1 MSYQSLIFIFVF
13 LPVVVLF
20 HRLALRFARPTA
32 KTLLIVASLLFYAL
46 GDLSYLPILAGSV
59 GFNFL
64 VGRHLMQM
72 GRRSKSRVWVLAGAI
87 TTNLL
92 LLASHKYGLVAIER
106 SEALSGVTALAF
118 AGAIPLG
125 MSFYTLQQI
134 TYLVDASRSTKCRSD
149 FGSYA
154 LYVTFFAQIV
164 AGPIVRFP
172 SNRSQFTDL
181 VGRIVNHEQL
191 HRGVSLFI
199 FGLAK
204 KILVADSL
212 GGIVNPIFHRV
223 AQDGATPSLL
233 EAWLAAYGFLLQIY
247 FDFSA
252 YSDMAVGIGLI
263 FGILLP
269 LNFNSPLRAI
279 SPTDFCGRW
288 HITLTAFIRDFV
300 FLPTFNLV
308 RHLTPGRGVR
318 RMVVAWSV
326 ATPISLM
333 AVGLWHGASGTFVLW
348 GLLAGLN
355 AVVFQL
361 LTIRRQVQKPA
372 KRGIQMPRWV
382 GRVAILFTLP
392 LITLLFRV
400 EQVDQALVILRG
412 MFDWSIP
419 TWSSLSSVFQ
429 GSSEH
434 FQLEGGFR
442 RITESPWYAVTVV
455 GATFAIALWAPNT
468 NSIFHLTHDDAVNVA
483 PTRLRWQESAAWAVI
498 TGGVLTAVMILI
510 GYRDTLPVIYGQF

>member
-13 LPVVVLF
+13 MPIVVLC
-20 HRLALRFARPTA
+20 HRLALRFAPPSA
-32 KTLLIVASLLFYAL
+32 KTLLLVASLLFYAL
-46 GDLSYLPILAGSV
+46 GDLSYLPILVGSI

-64 VGRHLMQM
+64 VGRHLMQL
-72 GRRSKSRVWVLAGAI
+72 GRQSKARGWVLAGGIIA
-87 TTNLL
+87 NLL
-92 LLASHKYGLVAIER
+92 LLASHKYGLISVER
-106 SEALSGVTALAF
+106 AGELTGVTALAF

-172 SNRSQFTDL
+172 RNRSQFTER
-181 VGRIVNHEQL
+181 VSSVVNLEQL
-191 HRGVSLFI
+191 NRGVSLFI

-204 KILVADSL
+204 KIIVADSL
-212 GGIVNPIFHRV
+212 GGIVNPIFQGV
-223 AQDGATPSLL
+223 GNGGTLSLL
-233 EAWLAAYGFLLQIY
+233 DAWLAAYGFLLQIY

-263 FGILLP
+263 FGFRLP

-308 RHLTPGRGVR
+308 RKLTPGQGIR
-318 RMVVAWSV
+318 RMIVVWSV

-348 GLLAGLN
+348 GFLAGLN

-361 LTIRRQVQKPA
+361 LTIRRKVKRSA
-372 KRGIQMPRWV
+372 KRGIRLPRWI
-382 GRVAILFTLP
+382 GRVGILFTLP

-400 EQVDQALVILRG
+400 EEMSDAWVILRS
-412 MFDWSIP
+412 MFDWSLP
-419 TWSSLSSVFQ
+419 TLSSLSSALH
-429 GSSEH
+429 H
-434 FQLEGGFR
+434 FAESFELASGFVG
-442 RITESPWYAVTVV
+442 IGKTTSYAVSVV
-455 GATFAIALWAPNT
+455 VATFAIALWAPNT
-468 NSIFHLTHDDAVNVA
+468 NSIFNLTHDDAVEVA
-483 PTRLRWQESAAWAVI
+483 PTRLRWRESIVWAAF
-498 TGGVLTAVMILI
+498 TGAILTTIMIFI
-510 GYRDTLPVIYGQF
+510 DYRESLPVIYGQF

>member
-1 MSYQSLIFIFVF
+1 MSYQSLLFIFAF

-32 KTLLIVASLLFYAL
+32 KLMLLLASLLFYAL
-46 GDLSYLPILAGSV
+46 GDLSYLPVLVGSV
-59 GFNFL
+59 VFNFL
-64 VGRHLMQM
+64 VGRHLLQTAH
-72 GRRSKSRVWVLAGAI
+72 RPKSRVWVLAGSI
-87 TTNLL
+87 TANLL
-92 LLASHKYGLVAIER
+92 LLASHKYGLVSVER
-106 SEALSGVTALAF
+106 SGTLGGVTALAY

-134 TYLVDASRSTKCRSD
+134 TYLVDAFRSTKCRSD

-172 SNRSQFTDL
+172 RNRAQFTGL
-181 VGRIVNHEQL
+181 AGRVVDREQM

-204 KILVADSL
+204 KVIVADSL
-212 GGIVNPIFHRV
+212 GGVVNPIFHRV
-223 AQDGATPSLL
+223 GEGAAPSLL
-233 EAWLAAYGFLLQIY
+233 DAWLAAYGFLLQIY

-263 FGILLP
+263 FGIVLP

-300 FLPTFNLV
+300 FLPTLNLV
-308 RHLTPGRGVR
+308 ARLTPGRGIR
-318 RMVVAWSV
+318 RMVMAWSV

-333 AVGLWHGASGTFVLW
+333 AVGVWHGANSTFILW
-348 GLLAGLN
+348 GFLAGLN

-361 LTIRRQVQKPA
+361 LTMRRKVRQPAQRSIQV
-372 KRGIQMPRWV
+372 PRWV
-382 GRVAILFTLP
+382 GRIAILFTLP

-400 EQVDQALVILRG
+400 EQMNDAWVILRG

-419 TWSSLSSVFQ
+419 TWSSLSLTFL
-429 GSSEH
+429 GSFEH
-434 FQLEGGFR
+434 WEIAGGFR
-442 RITESPWYAVTVV
+442 RIAESPLYAIAVVVVTL
-455 GATFAIALWAPNT
+455 AIALWAPNT
-468 NSIFHLTHDDAVNVA
+468 NSIFNLAHDEAVNVA
-483 PTRLRWQESAAWAVI
+483 PTRLVWRESVTWAVLV
-498 TGGVLTAVMILI
+498 GVIFASVMVFI
-510 GYRDTLPVIYGQF
+510 GYRVTLPVIYGQF

>member
-1 MSYQSLIFIFVF
+1 MSYQSLLFIFVF
-13 LPVVVLF
+13 LPAVVLF

-32 KTLLIVASLLFYAL
+32 KTLLLVASLLFYAL
-46 GDLSYLPILAGSV
+46 GDLSYLPILVGSV
-59 GFNFL
+59 VFNFL
-64 VGRHLMQM
+64 VGRHLMQI
-72 GRRSKSRVWVLAGAI
+72 GHRSKSRVWGLAGAI
-87 TTNLL
+87 TANLL
-92 LLASHKYGLVAIER
+92 LLASHKYGLISVER
-106 SEALSGVTALAF
+106 SGALSGVTALAY

-134 TYLVDASRSTKCRSD
+134 TYLVDASRSAKCRSD

-172 SNRSQFTDL
+172 RNRSQFTDL
-181 VGRIVNHEQL
+181 VGRVVNREQL
-191 HRGVSLFI
+191 HRGASLFI

-204 KILVADSL
+204 KVIVADSL

-223 AQDGATPSLL
+223 GEGGAPSLL
-233 EAWLAAYGFLLQIY
+233 DAWLAAYGFLLQIY

-263 FGILLP
+263 FGIVLP

-300 FLPTFNLV
+300 FLPTLNLV
-308 RHLTPGRGVR
+308 SRFTPGRGIR

-326 ATPISLM
+326 ATPVSLM
-333 AVGLWHGASGTFVLW
+333 AVGVWHGASSTFVLW
-348 GLLAGLN
+348 GFLAGLN

-361 LTIRRQVQKPA
+361 LTIRRKVQQPG
-372 KRGIQMPRWV
+372 KRSIHVPRWV
-382 GRVAILFTLP
+382 GRIAILFTLP

-400 EQVDQALVILRG
+400 EQMNDAWVILRG
-412 MFDWSIP
+412 MFDWSMS
-419 TWSSLSSVFQ
+419 TGSSLSSGFQ
-429 GSSEH
+429 GSVEG
-434 FQLEGGFR
+434 FELAGGFQ
-442 RITESPWYAVTVV
+442 RIAESAGYAVTVV
-455 GATFAIALWAPNT
+455 AVTFAIALWAPNT
-468 NSIFHLTHDDAVNVA
+468 NSIFHLTHDDAVEVA
-483 PTRLRWQESAAWAVI
+483 PTRLRWRESLAWAIVI
-498 TGGVLTAVMILI
+498 GVTLATVMIFI
-510 GYRDTLPVIYGQF
+510 GYRATLPVIYGQF

>member
-1 MSYQSLIFIFVF
+1 MSYQSLLFIFVF
-13 LPVVVLF
+13 LPIIAGV

-32 KTLLIVASLLFYAL
+32 KTLLLLASVVFYAL
-46 GDLSYLPILAGSV
+46 GDLSYLPILMGSV
-59 GFNFL
+59 VFNFL
-64 VGRHLMQM
+64 IGRHLMHL
-72 GRRSKSRVWVLAGAI
+72 GPRAKSVGWVLTGGI
-87 TTNLL
+87 TANLL
-92 LLASHKYGLVAIER
+92 LLASHKYGLVAVER
-106 SEALSGVTALAF
+106 SGDFTGVTALAF

-134 TYLVDASRSTKCRSD
+134 TYLVDASRSSKCRSD

-164 AGPIVRFP
+164 AGPILRFP
-172 SNRSQFTDL
+172 GNRSQFTDL
-181 VGRIVNHEQL
+181 VGRVVNRPQL

-204 KILVADSL
+204 KCVVADSL
-212 GGIVNPIFHRV
+212 GGIVNPIFQRV
-223 AQDGATPSLL
+223 ADGSTPSLL
-233 EAWLAAYGFLLQIY
+233 ESWLAAYGFLLQIY

-263 FGILLP
+263 FGISLP

-300 FLPTFNLV
+300 FLPMFNLV
-308 RHLTPGRGVR
+308 RRLTPGTGVR
-318 RMVVAWSV
+318 RMVIAWSV
-326 ATPISLM
+326 ATPVSLM

-348 GLLAGLN
+348 GFLAGLN

-361 LTIRRQVQKPA
+361 LTIRQQVRRPGARK
-372 KRGIQMPRWV
+372 IHVPRWV

-400 EQVDQALVILRG
+400 ERIDEALVILRS
-412 MFDWSIP
+412 MFDPAIP
-419 TWSSLSSVFQ
+419 TWSSLSALVY
-429 GSSEH
+429 GSFEN
-434 FQLEGGFR
+434 LEVVGGFR
-442 RITESPWYAVTVV
+442 RIAESPIYAITVV
-455 GATFAIALWAPNT
+455 AVALAIALRAPNT
-468 NSIFHLTHDDAVNVA
+468 NSIFNLTHDDAVVVA
-483 PTRLRWQESAAWAVI
+483 PTRLRWQESTNWAI
-498 TGGVLTAVMILI
+498 LTGLVLTTVMIFI

>member
-1 MSYQSLIFIFVF
+1 MSYQSLLFIFVF
-13 LPVVVLF
+13 LPAVGLL
-20 HRLALRFARPTA
+20 HWLALRYARPSA
-32 KTLLIVASLLFYAL
+32 KILLLVASVIFYAL

-64 VGRHLMQM
+64 LGKHLMQM
-72 GRRSKSRVWVLAGAI
+72 GPRSKSGAWALAGGI
-87 TTNLL
+87 TANLL
-92 LLASHKYGLVAIER
+92 LLASHKYGLVAVER
-106 SEALSGVTALAF
+106 SGAFNGVTALAY

-134 TYLVDASRSTKCRSD
+134 TYLVDARRSSKCRSD
-149 FGSYA
+149 FSSYA

-172 SNRSQFTDL
+172 RNRSQFTDM
-181 VGRIVNHEQL
+181 VGRVVSRQQL

-204 KILVADSL
+204 KCIVADSL
-212 GGIVNPIFHRV
+212 GGIVNPIFQRV
-223 AQDGATPSLL
+223 AEGATPSLL
-233 EAWLAAYGFLLQIY
+233 ESWLAAYGFLLQIY

-263 FGILLP
+263 FGICLP

-300 FLPTFNLV
+300 FLPMFNLV
-308 RHLTPGRGVR
+308 RRLTPGRGVR
-318 RMVVAWSV
+318 SMVIAWSV
-326 ATPISLM
+326 ATPVSLM
-333 AVGLWHGASGTFVLW
+333 AVGLWHGASSTFVLW
-348 GLLAGLN
+348 GFLAGLN

-361 LTIRRQVQKPA
+361 LTIRRTLQNPG
-372 KRGIQMPRWV
+372 KRGFQVPRWV

-400 EQVDQALVILRG
+400 ERVDEALVILRS
-412 MFDWSIP
+412 MFDPAIP
-419 TWSSLSSVFQ
+419 TWSSFSSLIHGSFENLSI
-429 GSSEH
+429 
-434 FQLEGGFR
+434 LGGFR
-442 RITESPWYAVTVV
+442 RIAESPVYAITIV
-455 GATFAIALWAPNT
+455 GIAFAVALWAPNT
-468 NSIFHLTHDDAVNVA
+468 NSIFDLTHDDAVVVA
-483 PTRLRWQESAAWAVI
+483 PTRLRWQESTRWAI
-498 TGGVLTAVMILI
+498 FTGMVLTTVMIFI